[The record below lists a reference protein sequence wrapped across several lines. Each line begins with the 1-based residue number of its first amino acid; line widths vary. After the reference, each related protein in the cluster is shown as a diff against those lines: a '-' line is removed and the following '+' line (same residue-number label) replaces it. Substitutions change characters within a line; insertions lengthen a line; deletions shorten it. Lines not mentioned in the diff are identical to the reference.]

1 MYNFAPRPVPPH
13 IEAATTQSIET
24 MRDSGFTDEELVSEQ
39 LPLLASTVITRSS
52 LPLVTRRE
60 RRAASR
66 LVGVAIGN
74 HLSQRHGR

>member
-24 MRDSGFTDEELVSEQ
+24 MRDSGFTDEELANEQ
-39 LPLLASTVITRSS
+39 LPLLASTVITKSG
-52 LPLVTRRE
+52 LPLVTSRE
-60 RRAASR
+60 RWAAGH

-74 HLSQRHGR
+74 HLARRHDR